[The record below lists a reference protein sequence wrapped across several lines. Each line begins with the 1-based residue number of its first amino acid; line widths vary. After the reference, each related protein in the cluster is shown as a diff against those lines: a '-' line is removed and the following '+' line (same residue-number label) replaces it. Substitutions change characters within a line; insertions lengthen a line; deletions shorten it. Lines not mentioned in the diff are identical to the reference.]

1 MMTKGAKHN
10 VFTFCHGKVGTSDHI
25 QIKRK
30 TGAIRVTDCKMQYH

>member
-10 VFTFCHGKVGTSDHI
+10 VFTFCHGKGTSDHI